1 MIVDILQELTD
12 VDTLHESVEGTAALV
27 QSLSDNQVNKEQHN
41 TTVIYGL
48 QFSIV
53 NKQTIFKEGF

>member
-1 MIVDILQELTD
+1 MIVAILQELTD

-41 TTVIYGL
+41 TATIYVADTTG
-48 QFSIV
+48 F
-53 NKQTIFKEGF
+53 TILYR